1 MTHPATAL
9 DDTVHQRFRLGIL
22 AILSHGDKVEFGY
35 LQTAL
40 GLSAGN
46 LSRHL
51 TTLAE
56 AGLIRV
62 NKGYHGRRPRT
73 WVTMTKTGRSA
84 YRAEIAVLRSLL
96 ALADALATSEP
107 DSADHVPD
115 ATEPEDMIV
124 PDGDPGNH
132 E

>member
-9 DDTVHQRFRLGIL
+9 DDIVHQRFRLGIL
-22 AILSHGDKVEFGY
+22 AILSHGDRIEFGY

-56 AGLIRV
+56 AGFIKV
-62 NKGYHGRRPRT
+62 TKGYRDLRPRT
-73 WVTMTKTGRSA
+73 WVAMTKAGRRA
-84 YRAEIAVLRSLL
+84 YRSEISVLRSLL
-96 ALADALATSEP
+96 ALTDALTVSQQDSVGNTSETAGP
-107 DSADHVPD
+107 HDDIPRHS
-115 ATEPEDMIV
+115 
-124 PDGDPGNH
+124 
-132 E
+132 

>member
-9 DDTVHQRFRLGIL
+9 DDIVHQRFRLGIL
-22 AILSHGDKVEFGY
+22 AILSHGDRIEFGY

-56 AGLIRV
+56 AGFIKV
-62 NKGYHGRRPRT
+62 TKGYRDLRPRT
-73 WVTMTKTGRSA
+73 WVAMTKAGRRA
-84 YRAEIAVLRSLL
+84 YRSEISVLRSLL
-96 ALADALATSEP
+96 ALADALAAGQPGAPDEAPDTADRNGKEP
-107 DSADHVPD
+107 TADRV
-115 ATEPEDMIV
+115 
-124 PDGDPGNH
+124 
-132 E
+132 